1 MERRKFISLSGAG
14 LAAVALPAIVLQS
27 CNTNY
32 DSSLA
37 LPGQL
42 TLIMDSETIIKTGKQ
57 YQQQFPKENSERK
70 LVKLLKKNIPDD
82 NEKPVNLEQK
92 IIEDYKA
99 DDTVLLDG
107 WILSVTEA
115 RQCALF
121 SITQSN

>member
-1 MERRKFISLSGAG
+1 VG
-14 LAAVALPAIVLQS
+14 LAAATVPAIVLQS

-32 DSSLA
+32 ESSLA
-37 LPGQL
+37 VPGQL
-42 TLIMDSETIIKTGKQ
+42 TFIMDTETIIKAGKQ
-57 YQQQFPKENSERK
+57 YQLQFPKENSERK
-70 LVKLLKKNIPDD
+70 LVKLLKKDIPDG
-82 NEKPVNLEQK
+82 NETAVILEQK

-99 DDTVLLDG
+99 DNTVLLDG